1 MSRSTISMALA
12 AVGLCSLPAF
22 VPGITGSRAPAS
34 SPTLRGTAEGSSTST
49 FGAAHAAGLAL
60 TVVGAAAVKRV
71 SARKA
76 LRRELA
82 VAYEDSG
89 IDLLDN
95 GKFAQGLVGGGIVAD
110 DVRLWDHA
118 KCDPFCSIM
127 IHWYPLLCI
136 VSQSGKCRIKI
147 YRKHTYIFHL
157 LTSFC
162 MRYIEFRRR
171 SLPPFLHISQ
181 VDHGFKEM
189 KLWDARCHSHF
200 NCRSNIRLQVCYWY
214 RWWVHKLFCMQ
225 KGLWEIA

>member
-60 TVVGAAAVKRV
+60 TVVGAAAVNRV

-95 GKFAQGLVGGGIVAD
+95 GKFAQGLVGGSV
-110 DVRLWDHA
+110 
-118 KCDPFCSIM
+118 
-127 IHWYPLLCI
+127 
-136 VSQSGKCRIKI
+136 VSNDKMLS
-147 YRKHTYIFHL
+147 
-157 LTSFC
+157 
-162 MRYIEFRRR
+162 
-171 SLPPFLHISQ
+171 
-181 VDHGFKEM
+181 
-189 KLWDARCHSHF
+189 
-200 NCRSNIRLQVCYWY
+200 
-214 RWWVHKLFCMQ
+214 
-225 KGLWEIA
+225 

>member
-1 MSRSTISMALA
+1 MGEKASSLSGWHIFSRQLPPIMSRSTISMALA

-34 SPTLRGTAEGSSTST
+34 SPTLRGTAEGSTST

-95 GKFAQGLVGGGIVAD
+95 GKFAQGLVGGGIVSD
-110 DVRLWDHA
+110 DVR
-118 KCDPFCSIM
+118 
-127 IHWYPLLCI
+127 
-136 VSQSGKCRIKI
+136 
-147 YRKHTYIFHL
+147 
-157 LTSFC
+157 
-162 MRYIEFRRR
+162 
-171 SLPPFLHISQ
+171 
-181 VDHGFKEM
+181 
-189 KLWDARCHSHF
+189 
-200 NCRSNIRLQVCYWY
+200 
-214 RWWVHKLFCMQ
+214 
-225 KGLWEIA
+225 